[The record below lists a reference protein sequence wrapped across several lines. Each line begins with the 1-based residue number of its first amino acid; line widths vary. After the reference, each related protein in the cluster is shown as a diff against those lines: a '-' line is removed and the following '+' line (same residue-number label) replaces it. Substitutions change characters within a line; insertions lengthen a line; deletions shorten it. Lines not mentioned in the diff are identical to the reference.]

1 MIWYET
7 LNRVLADFAH
17 SIQVSAGTVATPVL
31 RVISVLG
38 NGGAIFIAA
47 AVVFLLFRKTR
58 TTGISALIALL
69 IGALVTNLLLKN
81 VIARERPFVDEN
93 FVYFTYWL
101 NTGSMA
107 ASGYSFPSGHT
118 TAAMAFATALFLHG
132 NKKNILAGL
141 SDPAFNGIFKN
152 LFQRAFLYRR
162 PGRHG
167 CGACCRHSCLGSR
180 SPASEKQI
188 FCKIR
193 AGAGNCRIYPFQA
206 RKRPITACNARGESA
221 VVQSIFRLLQFS
233 CSVSCKPR

>member
-1 MIWYET
+1 MNWYET
-7 LNRVLADFAH
+7 LDRALADFAH

-93 FVYFTYWL
+93 SVYFTYWL

-132 NKKNILAGL
+132 NKKISWLAFLIPLLMGFSRIYFSVHFCTDVLAGMAAGLVAGILAWTVVL
-141 SDPAFNGIFKN
+141 LLRKNRYFVKFEQAQGIVG
-152 LFQRAFLYRR
+152 YI
-162 PGRHG
+162 
-167 CGACCRHSCLGSR
+167 R
-180 SPASEKQI
+180 S
-188 FCKIR
+188 
-193 AGAGNCRIYPFQA
+193 
-206 RKRPITACNARGESA
+206 KRGKD
-221 VVQSIFRLLQFS
+221 Q
-233 CSVSCKPR
+233 